1 MRHGKK
7 KKLTAQ
13 DMERALKWYDAPPT
27 FGHQYNPTEQN
38 YVQAPDATRPQET
51 LFAPEESVVDLYDYS
66 LDTLQD
72 EEQADDAGLSC
83 EAAWV
88 AVEGTAID
96 DHQQELNCS
105 SKVDYPQPSDLS
117 QPLLHYY
124 TALVGVILSDSNHD
138 IRKTMLEDVQSNSKI
153 GPIIPFLVTFIGNGM
168 QRHNDNP
175 ILIARL
181 LTLLEAIFIN
191 PHLNLSPKPY
201 VNCIY
206 YFYYIYID
214 NYSSFIR

>member
-66 LDTLQD
+66 LDTLLD

-96 DHQQELNCS
+96 DHQQELTCS
-105 SKVDYPQPSDLS
+105 SKVDYPLPSDLS

-206 YFYYIYID
+206 YIYID
-214 NYSSFIR
+214 NYSPFIR

>member
-66 LDTLQD
+66 LDTLLD
-72 EEQADDAGLSC
+72 EEQADDTGLSC

-96 DHQQELNCS
+96 DHQQELTCS
-105 SKVDYPQPSDLS
+105 SKVDYPLPSDLS

-201 VNCIY
+201 VKIIFF
-206 YFYYIYID
+206 FYYLYI
-214 NYSSFIR
+214 YSSLPLW